1 MSQHLTG
8 EESGDTC
15 SSNFSPHLQ
24 RKREGAFCQDAFFN
38 TDTKELFLSP
48 LFFFV
53 RCAELL
59 VMKAELELMKG
70 AIEESRLDLDKVRN
84 LLEICSGLENSL
96 YTLAVSRHLHV

>member
-1 MSQHLTG
+1 MSQQLIG
-8 EESGDTC
+8 EESRDTFIKLFPSFVEKKHFVKTHC
-15 SSNFSPHLQ
+15 
-24 RKREGAFCQDAFFN
+24 FN
-38 TDTKELFLSP
+38 TDTKELSPAP

>member
-1 MSQHLTG
+1 MFIKLFPSFVEKKHFVKTHCLTLTQK
-8 EESGDTC
+8 SC
-15 SSNFSPHLQ
+15 PPP
-24 RKREGAFCQDAFFN
+24 A
-38 TDTKELFLSP
+38 